1 MGNLKPSCRKDG
13 AGAFLAFSSV
23 FRYPLPTGFMP
34 KHLEE
39 ITREALDLPRGQRL
53 ALAQFLLT
61 LEDESSEN
69 AEAVWDT
76 EIRARLKAFDEGRVE
91 TVPYEALRQNMMLRF
106 SR

>member
-1 MGNLKPSCRKDG
+1 M
-13 AGAFLAFSSV
+13 A
-23 FRYPLPTGFMP
+23 
-34 KHLEE
+34 KHLED

-61 LEDESSEN
+61 LEDDASKD

-76 EIRARLKAFDEGRVE
+76 EIRARLKAFDEGHAE
-91 TVPYEALRQNMMLRF
+91 AMPYETLRQNIMLRF

>member
-1 MGNLKPSCRKDG
+1 M
-13 AGAFLAFSSV
+13 A
-23 FRYPLPTGFMP
+23 
-34 KHLEE
+34 KHLED

-61 LEDESSEN
+61 LEDDSSKD

-76 EIRARLKAFDEGRVE
+76 EIRARLKAFDEGQVE
-91 TVPYEALRQNMMLRF
+91 AMPYETLRQNMMLRF